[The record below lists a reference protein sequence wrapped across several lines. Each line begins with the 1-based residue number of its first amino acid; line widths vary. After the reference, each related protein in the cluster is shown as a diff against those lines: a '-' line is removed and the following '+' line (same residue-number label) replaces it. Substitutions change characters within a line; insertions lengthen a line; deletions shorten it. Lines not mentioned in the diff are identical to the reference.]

1 MELLKAPKVQ
11 QVMLKKIGMAYLAHL
26 GAFGISQ
33 FKEPLHVI
41 LVTRGR
47 KDFQQ
52 DITRSEPWNQNEKK
66 SSTLFFSL
74 LHSFAALQE
83 TNRNKAK
90 VKHQPRINPFA
101 SLLTHSLTRRS
112 GLLHLCSS
120 FTLTT

>member
-1 MELLKAPKVQ
+1 
-11 QVMLKKIGMAYLAHL
+11 MLKKIGMAHLAHL
-26 GAFGISQ
+26 GAFGIPQ

-47 KDFQQ
+47 KDVQQ

-66 SSTLFFSL
+66 PSTLFISL

-90 VKHQPRINPFA
+90 VKHQPRIKSIRKP
-101 SLLTHSLTRRS
+101 THSLVAPAY
-112 GLLHLCSS
+112 
-120 FTLTT
+120 FTFAQLTT